1 MSPPGPPSSSGA
13 RRDGAGRRVVVT
25 GMAGLSPL
33 GNDWPTLREGL
44 RRGRSGVGR
53 VEAFEGLEGL
63 RTRLG
68 AAVDFELPAHWP
80 RRKHRGMGRVA
91 HLATRATELA
101 LDDAGLAGD
110 PALSDGRTGVAYG
123 STSGSAPEMVRY
135 VRAFGLE
142 RSTKGVLPIQYTRL
156 MSHTTVAN
164 VAQFFG
170 LRGRAI
176 STCSACA
183 SGSQAVG
190 FGYEAVRHG
199 QQEIMLCGGAEEL
212 HEIEV
217 AVFDLL
223 FATSTANDAPGTT
236 PRPFDADRDGL
247 VVGEGAAT
255 LVLESLDHARAR
267 GARILAELEGWG
279 TNCDGYDL
287 VRPDETGMR
296 GAMER
301 ALADAGVAAS
311 DVGFACAHATATLV
325 GDVAESRATHSVFGP
340 RLPVFSPKGH
350 LGHTLGACGA
360 LEAWLTVGMLREGW
374 VAPTLHL
381 HRVDPD
387 CAELDYVAGAPR
399 ALQVERAVSQNFAFG
414 GINTSLVFR
423 RVDERG
429 R

>member
-1 MSPPGPPSSSGA
+1 MSGG
-13 RRDGAGRRVVVT
+13 RGERAGRRVVIT

-33 GNDWPTLREGL
+33 GNDWPTVREGL
-44 RRGRSGVGR
+44 RSGRSGVTR
-53 VEAFEGLEGL
+53 VDAFDQVEGL

-68 AAVDFELPAHWP
+68 APVEFSVPDHWP
-80 RRKHRGMGRVA
+80 RRKRRGMGRVA
-91 HLATRATELA
+91 QLATRATELA
-101 LDDAGLAGD
+101 LEDAGLADD
-110 PALSDGRTGVAYG
+110 PALRDGRAGLAYG
-123 STSGSAPEMVRY
+123 STSGSPPDMVHY
-135 VRAFGLE
+135 ARAFGVE
-142 RSTKGVLPIQYTRL
+142 RSTKSALPLHYTRL

-170 LRGRAI
+170 IRGRVI
-176 STCSACA
+176 SSCSACT
-183 SGSQAVG
+183 SGSQAIG
-190 FGYEAVRHG
+190 FGYEAVRFG

-223 FATSTANDAPGTT
+223 FATSTRNDEPGTT

-247 VVGEGAAT
+247 VVGEGAGT
-255 LVLESLDHARAR
+255 LVLESLEHASAR
-267 GARILAELEGWG
+267 NATILAEVEGYG

-301 ALADAGVAAS
+301 ALADAGIEAEE
-311 DVGFACAHATATLV
+311 VGFACAHATATEL
-325 GDVAESRATHSVFGP
+325 GDLAESRATHAVFGG

-360 LEAWLTVGMLREGW
+360 LEAWITVGMLREGW

-381 HRVDPD
+381 REVDPR
-387 CAELDYVAGAPR
+387 CADLEFVMGAPR
-399 ALQVERAVSQNFAFG
+399 RLQVERAVSQNFAFG
-414 GINTSLVFR
+414 GVNTSLVFR
-423 RVDERG
+423 RANAGG